1 MSENRDDDPGD
12 LGVLGEMI
20 EAVRREEPTES
31 EWQDAKVRL
40 FDRIQTGTKECT
52 IMTVIRGTRPT
63 RLGWAVS
70 ATVAAVVVL
79 LAVGIVFW
87 GRQPALAFSDVL
99 EQIRASRPYACTET
113 VENDGKPP
121 ENTRVIRLDL
131 SHRREISP
139 SGSIRVFDLSEK
151 PMRILVLIPKR
162 KLAIETTLTGIVP
175 HPETDW
181 LTMLER
187 MRAGLAEDLG
197 TRKIDGQSARG
208 FHHPG
213 EINDLTI
220 WADVDTGLPI
230 RLEIVQPTINRKV
243 TMTDFR
249 FDGEFDKSL
258 FSTTAPEGYEV
269 RKRKVVKDGTT
280 PTEEDLIEGL
290 RALAEFR
297 DGKFPPDFSR
307 EGIIGTIREHVRDS
321 APGLSKEELAGLGE
335 ELSGLTEKMGRA
347 VRFAASLET
356 SGQAEDV
363 SYSGEGVRLGD
374 KDSPV
379 FRWLPKDSQ
388 AYRVIFGDLSIRDVP
403 KDEVASPA
411 EKR

>member
-1 MSENRDDDPGD
+1 MSEHRDDDPGG
-12 LGVLGEMI
+12 LGFLDDMI
-20 EAVRREEPTES
+20 EAVRSEEPAEL
-31 EWQDAKVRL
+31 EWEDAKGRL
-40 FDRIQTGTKECT
+40 FDRIQTRAKECT
-52 IMTVIRGTRPT
+52 IMTVIRRTRPT

-70 ATVAAVVVL
+70 ATVAAAVVL
-79 LAVGIVFW
+79 LAVGIIFW
-87 GRQPALAFSDVL
+87 GRRPALAFSDVL

-131 SHRREISP
+131 SHRREILP
-139 SGSIRVFDLSEK
+139 SGSIRVFDLSEE
-151 PMRILVLIPKR
+151 PMRILVLIPDR
-162 KLAIETTLTGIVP
+162 KLAIETTLTGIMP
-175 HPETDW
+175 RTDPDW
-181 LTMLER
+181 LTTLAR
-187 MRAGLAEDLG
+187 MRSGLAEDLG
-197 TRKIDGQSARG
+197 TREIDDQNARG
-208 FHHPG
+208 FHRPD

-220 WADVDTGLPI
+220 WANVDTGLPI
-230 RLEIVQPTINRKV
+230 RLELVQPTINRKV

-269 RKRKVVKDGTT
+269 RKVVKDGTT

-290 RALAEFR
+290 RAVAEFLDR
-297 DGKFPPDFSR
+297 KFPPDFSYG
-307 EGIIGTIREHVRDS
+307 GIVGTVREHIRDS
-321 APGLSKEELAGLGE
+321 APGLSKEELAGL
-335 ELSGLTEKMGRA
+335 TEKIQRA
-347 VRFAASLET
+347 VRFTMILET
-356 SGQAEDV
+356 FRQAEDL